1 MSPGPGVYL
10 QGPFPPFVNNSPI
23 APAHLPALPVA
34 PQPLPPG
41 PPIASKEEVARNT
54 LEFQKKRAA
63 AGAAHAQ
70 YDLGVRY
77 SKGDGVDKDPKT
89 AEKWLAAA
97 ATQGHTQALKKLEE
111 LNKEMARSSN

>member
-1 MSPGPGVYL
+1 MSPGTGVYL
-10 QGPFPPFVNNSPI
+10 QGSFPPFVNNSPI
-23 APAHLPALPVA
+23 APAPLPTSPVA

-77 SKGDGVDKDPKT
+77 LNGDGVDKDLN
-89 AEKWLAAA
+89 AAQKWLQAA
-97 ATQGHTQALKKLEE
+97 ATQGHTQALRKLEE
-111 LNKEMARSSN
+111 LNKETTRSSN